1 MSGVRCGNAD
11 RRPDSDENLHLIKNG
26 GGRSTRNR
34 APNQVFGG
42 RICRGA
48 RVQRGHRSG
57 YVRKYYDQLADGV
70 RILQVDRNPLTLY
83 SAAAV
88 QALHKTKTSLRG
100 ESENLREMITGLDAR
115 MVVLDG
121 R

>member
-1 MSGVRCGNAD
+1 
-11 RRPDSDENLHLIKNG
+11 
-26 GGRSTRNR
+26 
-34 APNQVFGG
+34 
-42 RICRGA
+42 
-48 RVQRGHRSG
+48 
-57 YVRKYYDQLADGV
+57 V